1 MKQSFGE
8 RKEWYDA
15 SHTTTNPM
23 PSKMRI
29 VQQNENQSKLTAQ
42 RTSQILQQPST
53 HVHYADESKQQ
64 IILQEMRLSTDYGRY
79 ITF

>member
-1 MKQSFGE
+1 
-8 RKEWYDA
+8 
-15 SHTTTNPM
+15 M

-42 RTSQILQQPST
+42 RTLQTLQQPST

-79 ITF
+79 KTFRHTGMIVACTF